1 MSLISKI
8 KGKKKITIGIV
19 CLLILSIVAGFGY
32 YQVQKGKKSD
42 IKVVTKETEVKSGN
56 LTVGIT
62 ESGNVAIDTLTQ
74 SYSLSRT
81 SVSTTSTS
89 SSGSTSSATTTE
101 SGSSDSTKSA
111 DNASLEQSS
120 STKNSAS
127 STQSTAD
134 SSTQSTGDSSS
145 QSTADS
151 STQSTAY
158 SSTQNSSAS
167 SEEELV
173 VKKVCVSTGQNVKK
187 GDTLLTLTKSSV
199 ESAKKSYQENY
210 DAARVAYN
218 EAKTTRDAAKV
229 SAEYE
234 YKQRIATGKSAL
246 ATYKATVA
254 SLEANVS
261 STKAA
266 YQKAQNGIKTLPTQ
280 IASLKKKIAKAKS
293 ASGAMESVKNTT
305 QQSSS
310 NTTTGTNTTS
320 STQSSSTIT
329 QLTQELTQ
337 LQTQLS
343 EYRSNLTS
351 LKSQYISAKKAL
363 KTGKITAKQTY
374 EESRIEAKNAKALY
388 TVALSS
394 VNDDVDTAKETYDQT
409 KEELEAFNAFTKNNE
424 VTAKY
429 TGKLTSVGYS
439 KGDSLNSSTA
449 IAAYV
454 DTDGVNITVS
464 VAQDDVSNIK
474 VGDNVNIYLSAYED
488 ELFEGTVT
496 SISSTSTGDTTVSY
510 PVVVTLSG
518 DVSKV
523 YDGMSSE
530 VTFVSK
536 EVKDVTYVSNK
547 AITTE
552 GTKSYVTLKKADGTT
567 KKTKVVTGFSDG
579 HNVEIKSGLKKGDTV
594 LIESQVSQ

>member
-8 KGKKKITIGIV
+8 KGKKKLGIVIV
-19 CLLILSIVAGFGY
+19 CLLVLAIMVSFGY

-42 IKVVTKETEVKSGN
+42 TKVVTKETEVKSGN

-81 SVSTTSTS
+81 SVSPTSTFS
-89 SSGSTSSATTTE
+89 SSSTSSATTTK

-134 SSTQSTGDSSS
+134 SST

-210 DAARVAYN
+210 DAARIAYN

-293 ASGAMESVKNTT
+293 ASGVMDSVNNTT

-343 EYRSNLTS
+343 EYRSNLNS
-351 LKSQYISAKKAL
+351 LKSQYTSAKKAL

-388 TVALSS
+388 TAALSS
-394 VNDDVDTAKETYDQT
+394 VNDDVDAAKETYDQT

-496 SISSTSTGDTTVSY
+496 SISSSSTGDTTVSY

-579 HNVEIKSGLKKGDTV
+579 HNVEIKSGLKRGDTV

>member
-8 KGKKKITIGIV
+8 KGKKKLGIVIV
-19 CLLILSIVAGFGY
+19 CLLVLAIMVSFGY

-42 IKVVTKETEVKSGN
+42 TKVVTKETEVKSGN
-56 LTVGIT
+56 LTVGIA

-81 SVSTTSTS
+81 SVSSTSTS
-89 SSGSTSSATTTE
+89 SSGSTSSATTTK

-134 SSTQSTGDSSS
+134 SST

-210 DAARVAYN
+210 DAARIAYN

-293 ASGAMESVKNTT
+293 ASGAMDSVNNTK

-343 EYRSNLTS
+343 EYRSNLNS
-351 LKSQYISAKKAL
+351 LKSQYTSAKKAL

-394 VNDDVDTAKETYDQT
+394 VNDDVDAAKETYDQT

-474 VGDNVNIYLSAYED
+474 VGDNVNIYLAAYED

>member
-42 IKVVTKETEVKSGN
+42 TKVVTKETEVKSGN

-81 SVSTTSTS
+81 SVSSTSTS
-89 SSGSTSSATTTE
+89 SSGSTSSATTIK

-127 STQSTAD
+127 SIQSTAD
-134 SSTQSTGDSSS
+134 SST

-210 DAARVAYN
+210 DAARIAYN

-293 ASGAMESVKNTT
+293 ASGAMDSINNTT

-343 EYRSNLTS
+343 EYRSNLNS
-351 LKSQYISAKKAL
+351 LKSQYTSAKKAL

-394 VNDDVDTAKETYDQT
+394 VNDDVDAAKETYDQT

>member
-42 IKVVTKETEVKSGN
+42 TKVVTKETEVKSGN

-81 SVSTTSTS
+81 SVSSTSTS
-89 SSGSTSSATTTE
+89 SSGSTSSATTTK

-120 STKNSAS
+120 STKNSAFS
-127 STQSTAD
+127 IQSTAD
-134 SSTQSTGDSSS
+134 SST

-210 DAARVAYN
+210 DAARIAYN

-254 SLEANVS
+254 SLEADVS

-266 YQKAQNGIKTLPTQ
+266 YQKAQNGIKTLPIQ

-293 ASGAMESVKNTT
+293 ASGVMDSVNKTT

-329 QLTQELTQ
+329 QLTQELTR

-343 EYRSNLTS
+343 EYRSNLNS
-351 LKSQYISAKKAL
+351 LKSQYTSAKKAL

-394 VNDDVDTAKETYDQT
+394 VNDDVDAAKETYDQT

-496 SISSTSTGDTTVSY
+496 SISSSSTGDTTVSY